1 MNDKEQKNEKQNQ
14 KLNKKHSLSLEELKK
29 QMIKMDDQVLNYYGL
44 SKPDDRS
51 ISADEQAKRLV
62 SVLYLQELAKLTGES
77 LKTPWEVKKE
87 LKAKLYFNCQGPYDD
102 LLGRF
107 LAYSLTKIRV
117 VQVNDVSLDQAD
129 EDDFM
134 IELFAVLKDNEEVQI
149 IQGQRVSCDVL
160 NKILD
165 VNDIYGLSLDEIK
178 GLIKDGTDEISM
190 ESLGKKIYFKAELF
204 KVANDVYI
212 IDPDEIEHI

>member
-1 MNDKEQKNEKQNQ
+1 MNDKEQKNENQ
-14 KLNKKHSLSLEELKK
+14 KLNKKHSLSLEELRK
-29 QMIKMDDQVLNYYGL
+29 QMSKMDGQVLNYYGL
-44 SKPDDRS
+44 NNKSDDMS

-87 LKAKLYFNCQGPYDD
+87 LRAKLYRQEPYDD

-107 LAYSLTKIRV
+107 LAYSLTKIRF
-117 VQVNDVSLDQAD
+117 VQVDDVPLDQAD
-129 EDDFM
+129 ENNFA
-134 IELFAVLKDNEEVQI
+134 IELFVALKDNEKVQI
-149 IQGQRVSCDVL
+149 VQGQRVSCDVL

-178 GLIKDGTDEISM
+178 DLIKNGTDEISI

-204 KVANDVYI
+204 KAANDVYI
-212 IDPDEIEHI
+212 IDPDEIDRI